1 MDTIIILIVFIK
13 AKHNGNSPPLD
24 YQDTNWLRWR
34 GDKLNDFAK
43 RIRDS
48 VEAVNPNLNISNA
61 PSLYSSNSYTSYQSF
76 AQDWVAWVNDDYV
89 DNVQVQSYV
98 TSASSFGNI
107 LDYIPTLISNKDKI
121 FPCFALK
128 PGGTTLSNSEVLQFI
143 NTSRSKGYNGNSIWY
158 YTDLIPYFSVLKS
171 SVYNSKKSIPLSQ
184 RRIGENYIKL

>member
-1 MDTIIILIVFIK
+1 MDTIIILTVFIEL
-13 AKHNGNSPPLD
+13 NIMGTLRQLD
-24 YQDTNWLRWR
+24 YQDANWLRWR

-48 VEAVNPNLNISNA
+48 VKAVNPNLNISNA

-76 AQDWVAWVNDDYV
+76 AQDWVAWVNGDYV

-128 PGGTTLSNSEVLQFI
+128 PGGTTL
-143 NTSRSKGYNGNSIWY
+143 T
-158 YTDLIPYFSVLKS
+158 
-171 SVYNSKKSIPLSQ
+171 
-184 RRIGENYIKL
+184 